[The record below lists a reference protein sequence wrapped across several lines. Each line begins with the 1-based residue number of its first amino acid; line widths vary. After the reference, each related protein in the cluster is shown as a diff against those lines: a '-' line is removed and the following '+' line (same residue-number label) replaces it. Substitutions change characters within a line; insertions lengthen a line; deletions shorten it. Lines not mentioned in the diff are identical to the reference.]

1 MKKILVL
8 IASFLVLVAVSAQAQ
23 GERKVVQL
31 TGLVVEGDSMLAIPG
46 AFVYVP
52 KSGRGSSTNL
62 LGYFSFPVAAGDSV
76 VVASVGY
83 KKKAFV
89 IPYDSSTLSM
99 VIHLMPDTFMLPVV
113 EIVAFPIERVFKEAF
128 LSMNF
133 PDDGRGNMALTLN
146 DQIMGRI
153 LNSSSFD
160 GSLNHSYY
168 MQQQLSAMESQY
180 LTNTNA
186 LIDPFSWARFF
197 KSVKK
202 DKKRKEKDKKDAAR
216 NSPY

>member
-1 MKKILVL
+1 MKNILLVIVL
-8 IASFLVLVAVSAQAQ
+8 FVLVFEKTSAQ

-52 KSGRGSSTNL
+52 KSGRGASTNL
-62 LGYFSFPVAAGDSV
+62 LGYFSFPVSAGDSV
-76 VVASVGY
+76 VVATVGY
-83 KKKAFV
+83 KKKSIV
-89 IPYDSSTLSM
+89 VPMDSSEVSM
-99 VIHLMPDTFMLPVV
+99 VIHLNLDTLMLPVV
-113 EIVAFPIERVFKEAF
+113 EIIAFPIERVFKEAF
-128 LSMNF
+128 LAMNL
-133 PDDGRGNMALTLN
+133 PDDGRSHMAKTLN

-153 LNSSSFD
+153 LNGSSMD
-160 GSLNHSYY
+160 GSMNHNFY

-180 LTNTNA
+180 LVRSSR

-202 DKKRKEKDKKDAAR
+202 E
-216 NSPY
+216 